1 MDGYIKMEGNM
12 KMNIVIDGIDEAMD
26 RRTDMSRT
34 SYIHTYIHT
43 SLISISYTF
52 DNSHIF
58 AVGYVQSALIGE
70 VRTPRHRHQMRSKVY
85 NQILTTYSFTQSLL
99 CSDLCL
105 MIQMMM
111 ADDRCDIV

>member
-1 MDGYIKMEGNM
+1 MM
-12 KMNIVIDGIDEAMD
+12 MNIVIDGIDEAMD

-34 SYIHTYIHT
+34 SYIHTYNIHTYLHTTYIHT

-52 DNSHIF
+52 SNSHIF
-58 AVGYVQSALIGE
+58 KSALIGE

-85 NQILTTYSFTQSLL
+85 NQILTSYSFTQSLL

-111 ADDRCDIV
+111 TDDRCDIV

>member
-26 RRTDMSRT
+26 RQTDMSRT
-34 SYIHTYIHT
+34 SYIHT